1 MNDIAVE
8 RTIQTLPSKAPT
20 KALLKQRLK
29 WILYTGLAGFLAL
42 AGARYG
48 HEWWS
53 VGRFIESTDDA
64 YAGGNVTPI
73 SPHVA
78 GFVAQILVGDN
89 EYVRAGQPLIRLDD
103 RDFRAAADRAAAIVE
118 ARKAT
123 LNSLERKQTLQETAI
138 RQAKADLDAKTAQA
152 AFAKQDDQR
161 YRDLARTAAGS
172 RQNAE
177 RASSLNLAA
186 EASVVS
192 SAAGL
197 DAAKQQLTVLDAEIA
212 VAKADVTQ
220 AEADRHTAELNL
232 GYTDIRS
239 PIDGYV
245 GNRAAQVGAYVAGGA
260 YLVTV
265 IPSHDLW
272 VDANFKESQLELMIP
287 GQAATVVADVM
298 PDHVFHGH
306 VISVAPATGAVF
318 SVIPPENATGNFTKI
333 VQRVP
338 VRIKLDN
345 DAMLRALRP
354 GLSTMVG
361 VDTRSSSGDAQ

>member
-1 MNDIAVE
+1 MSAIAGE
-8 RTIQTLPSKAPT
+8 HIETAPT
-20 KALLKQRLK
+20 SVLTRARLK
-29 WILYTGLAGFLAL
+29 WLMYVTLGGLIAL

-78 GFVAQILVGDN
+78 GFVAQSLVGDN

-103 RDFRAAADRAAAIVE
+103 RDFRAAVDRAAAIVA

-123 LNSLERKQTLQETAI
+123 LDSLERKQTLQQTAI
-138 RQAKADLDAKTAQA
+138 RQAKADLDAKQAQA

-161 YRDLARTAAGS
+161 YRDLAVTAAGS

-177 RASSLNLAA
+177 RASALDQAA
-186 EASVVS
+186 EAGVVS

-197 DAAKQQLTVLDAEIA
+197 DAAKQQLTVLDADIA
-212 VAKADVTQ
+212 EARAEVAQ
-220 AEADRHTAELNL
+220 AEADLRTAELNL
-232 GYTDIRS
+232 GYTEIRS

-245 GNRAAQVGAYVAGGA
+245 GNRAAEVGAYVSGGA
-260 YLVTV
+260 YLVTI
-265 IPSHDLW
+265 IPAHGLW
-272 VDANFKESQLELMIP
+272 VDANFKEDQLERMAP
-287 GQAATVVADVM
+287 GQSATVVADVL
-298 PDHVFHGH
+298 PDHAFRGH
-306 VISVAPATGAVF
+306 IISLAPATGATF

-333 VQRVP
+333 VQRVS
-338 VRIKLDN
+338 VRVKLDGD
-345 DAMLRALRP
+345 DAMLRVLRP
-354 GLSTMVG
+354 GLSTTVS
-361 VDTRSSSGDAQ
+361 VDTRSDSGRAQ